1 MFVKQAFY
9 TYISD
14 QLISVNFTS
23 SPCTWL
29 KNSFL
34 ITYKIYMDKS
44 LGLAKHMN
52 RIIKIFLIIVGKAY
66 PEVGCS
72 HLQVARRF
80 LYC

>member
-1 MFVKQAFY
+1 
-9 TYISD
+9 
-14 QLISVNFTS
+14 
-23 SPCTWL
+23 
-29 KNSFL
+29 
-34 ITYKIYMDKS
+34 MDKS

-52 RIIKIFLIIVGKAY
+52 LTIKIFLIIVGKAY